1 MKVEKLNLKLAL
13 MVGVLGLAAQA
24 NANLI
29 TSLYNTGVDSSGAP
43 LANGATDSHYTLTV
57 PSGSTTPIAVTS
69 AGGFPVVP
77 NGPWIG
83 DDNSSAWIRPN
94 NPNVTDPVGVYTF
107 TTTFSLS
114 GLDASTAQ
122 IAGKWAT
129 DNYGEGILL
138 NGNVVSFT
146 GAPGLG
152 AFTSTFDITS
162 GFISGLNTLAFV
174 VNNAYDNSGNTSNP
188 TGLRV
193 EMTGTASP
201 VPEASTVVS
210 GSLLLLPIGAMALGM
225 LRKRKSA

>member
-1 MKVEKLNLKLAL
+1 MNVEKLNLKLAL
-13 MVGVLGLAAQA
+13 MAGVLGLAAQA

-29 TSLYNTGVDSSGAP
+29 TSLYDTGVNSSGAP
-43 LANGATDSHYTLTV
+43 LANGATDSHYTLTQV

-69 AGGFPVVP
+69 AGGFPV
-77 NGPWIG
+77 GPWIG
-83 DDNSSAWIRPN
+83 DDSSSAWIRPN
-94 NPNVTDPVGVYTF
+94 NPNVTDPVGFYTF

-122 IAGKWAT
+122 IAGQWAT
-129 DNYGEGILL
+129 DNYGEEILL
-138 NGNVVSFT
+138 NGNAVSFT